1 MYISVY
7 MPKRIRVNISVDKEL
22 LDKAKTKLDLFG
34 GKLSTLFNV
43 YLRDFTNSIDKN
55 FSDDKKAI
63 DERLKDIEIRL
74 KKLEKR

>member
-1 MYISVY
+1 MSR
-7 MPKRIRVNISVDKEL
+7 RIRVNISVDKEL

-43 YLRDFTNSIDKN
+43 YLRDFTDSMDKS
-55 FSDDKKAI
+55 FSDDKRTI

-74 KKLEKR
+74 KRLEKR